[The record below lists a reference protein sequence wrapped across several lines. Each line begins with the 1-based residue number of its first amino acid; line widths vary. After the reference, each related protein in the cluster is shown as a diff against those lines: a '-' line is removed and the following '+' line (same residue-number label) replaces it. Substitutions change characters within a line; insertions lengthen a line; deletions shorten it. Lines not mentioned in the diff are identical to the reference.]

1 MTQQAVHVNTAT
13 MATDSPAD
21 SATQNAITIR
31 DIVHRYPPVSARRS
45 SHKGKN
51 NKPVVAGT
59 ARALALDHLSLDIPK
74 GGIFAL
80 LGPNGGGK
88 STLFKIIATMLK
100 PTSGSV
106 SVMGH
111 DVNTQ
116 GHIVRSHLGV
126 LFQMPSLD
134 IQLTAY
140 ENLRHQGHLYG
151 LSGTDLKNRINTWLD
166 RLGLTDNRDDRVMA
180 FSGGMR
186 RRLELAKALLHRPS
200 ILLLDEPASG
210 LDPAARRDVWQHL
223 TRLRDEEG
231 VTVALTTHMMDEADK
246 SDRLAIVNDGKLVA
260 VDTPANLKA
269 KIGGDVVTVTP
280 KASHAGHA
288 GQATATLE
296 TLRQR
301 IETTLGPWDNK
312 KPPRIVDDKVFIE
325 HHDGP
330 SFVATLGAALSN
342 DIQSITV
349 GQPTLEDVFMQLTG
363 KAIYGQNSA

>member
-1 MTQQAVHVNTAT
+1 MTQQAAQDIFPASAKNAP
-13 MATDSPAD
+13 AAAD
-21 SATQNAITIR
+21 SAITIR
-31 DIVHRYPPVSARRS
+31 DIVHRYPPISARRS
-45 SHKGKN
+45 KNKGKH
-51 NKPVVAGT
+51 NKPIVAGT
-59 ARALALDHLSLDIPK
+59 ARELAVDHLSLDIPK
-74 GGIFAL
+74 GGMFAL

-116 GHIVRSHLGV
+116 GHLVRSHLGV

-151 LSGTDLKNRINTWLD
+151 LSGSDLKGRINTWLE
-166 RLGLTDNRDDRVMA
+166 RLGLSDNRDDRVMA

-200 ILLLDEPASG
+200 VLLLDEPASG
-210 LDPAARRDVWQHL
+210 LDPAARRDVWNHL
-223 TRLRDEEG
+223 MRLRDEEG

-246 SDRLAIVNDGKLVA
+246 SDQLAIINDGKLIA
-260 VDTPANLKA
+260 VDTPNNLKA
-269 KIGGDVVTVTP
+269 GIGGDVITVTP
-280 KASHAGHA
+280 KASH
-288 GQATATLE
+288 TAQQLE
-296 TLRQR
+296 ALRLQ
-301 IETTLGPWDNK
+301 IQTTFGPWDNQK
-312 KPPRIVDDKVFIE
+312 LPRIVDDKIFIE
-325 HHDGP
+325 HADGP
-330 SFVATLGAALSN
+330 SMVASLGAALSN
-342 DIQSITV
+342 DIRSITV

-363 KAIYGQNSA
+363 KAIDASVGNQI